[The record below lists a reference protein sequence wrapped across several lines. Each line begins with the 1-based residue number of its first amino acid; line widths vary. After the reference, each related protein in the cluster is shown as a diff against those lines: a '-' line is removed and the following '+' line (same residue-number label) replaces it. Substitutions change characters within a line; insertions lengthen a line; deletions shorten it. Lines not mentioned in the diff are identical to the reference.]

1 MGQHT
6 WFYKDKELRE
16 KQIELFEKYL
26 DNFDSN
32 ETMLSPSEIDKIYF
46 ELAEVSLENETEYH
60 NIFRTSKRKEDN
72 TYIDDVIQSKEECDR
87 WLGENRDTITWE
99 DEVKDYKLLNEFW
112 DKYPNGAID
121 FG

>member
-16 KQIELFEKYL
+16 KEIEFWEKLNSY
-26 DNFDSN
+26 DSN
-32 ETMLSPSEIDKIYF
+32 ETILSPSEVDKIYF
-46 ELAEVSLENETEYH
+46 ELAEVSLGNKTEYH

-112 DKYPNGAID
+112 DKYPNGVID

>member
-87 WLGENRDTITWE
+87 WLEENRDTITWE

-112 DKYPNGAID
+112 DKYPNGVID